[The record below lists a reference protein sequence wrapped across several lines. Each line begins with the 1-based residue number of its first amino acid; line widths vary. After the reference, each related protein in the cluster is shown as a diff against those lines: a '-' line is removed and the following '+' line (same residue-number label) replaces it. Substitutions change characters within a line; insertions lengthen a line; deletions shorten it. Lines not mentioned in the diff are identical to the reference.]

1 MCLRAAFVPHRPN
14 KYCHVTASNGIVLS
28 SPYTPL
34 AIMTASP
41 IASVRVFE
49 PVRDADVGSLRSVR
63 SQRRRRYI
71 ARSSCR
77 TIIGSGDM
85 LLAPHHHQLRRSHRS
100 IHCWHGH
107 AARRSALPRERF
119 SPMTRSS
126 YAGAS
131 YSCRSRENQKLQWPA
146 PPASVCSQTSRTASR

>member
-1 MCLRAAFVPHRPN
+1 MCLMAAFVPHRPN

-63 SQRRRRYI
+63 SQRRRRY
-71 ARSSCR
+71 RE
-77 TIIGSGDM
+77 IIM
-85 LLAPHHHQLRRSHRS
+85 LNNLLLAPHHHQVRRSHRS
-100 IHCWHGH
+100 IYCWHGH
-107 AARRSALPRERF
+107 AAAPYRASGFVHWRKAVIRKYAHVGYCCQCGRQAELTRLIAREFISR
-119 SPMTRSS
+119 PSS
-126 YAGAS
+126 
-131 YSCRSRENQKLQWPA
+131 SRLLLA
-146 PPASVCSQTSRTASR
+146 I